1 MSANSLLMA
10 TAELRWFTRVIT
22 EGAYYRIGEKETLL
36 QQYWTD
42 PLGASGKGEWRTV
55 PTTATENQQ
64 GLTEP
69 PTLEN

>member
-1 MSANSLLMA
+1 MSANSLLVA
-10 TAELRWFTRVIT
+10 TAELRWF
-22 EGAYYRIGEKETLL
+22 KEIKSLGLGYGTKWELVL

-42 PLGASGKGEWRTV
+42 PLGVSGRGEWRTV
-55 PTTATENQQ
+55 PTVLTEKQQ

>member
-1 MSANSLLMA
+1 MSANSLLVA
-10 TAELRWFTRVIT
+10 TPQLRWFKNVKAL
-22 EGAYYRIGEKETLL
+22 GLGYGKCDLVL

-42 PLGASGKGEWRTV
+42 LLGASGKGEWRTV
-55 PTTATENQQ
+55 PTFVTENQQ

>member
-1 MSANSLLMA
+1 MSANSLLVA

-22 EGAYYRIGEKETLL
+22 EGAYYRIGEKETVL

-42 PLGASGKGEWRTV
+42 PLGASGKGVWKDV
-55 PTTATENQQ
+55 PYVTEKQQ

>member
-1 MSANSLLMA
+1 MSANSLLVA
-10 TAELRWFTRVIT
+10 TAELRWVRRGFQVGSVLLARSPI
-22 EGAYYRIGEKETLL
+22 L

-42 PLGASGKGEWRTV
+42 PLGVSGKGEWRDV
-55 PTTATENQQ
+55 PCVTEKPQ